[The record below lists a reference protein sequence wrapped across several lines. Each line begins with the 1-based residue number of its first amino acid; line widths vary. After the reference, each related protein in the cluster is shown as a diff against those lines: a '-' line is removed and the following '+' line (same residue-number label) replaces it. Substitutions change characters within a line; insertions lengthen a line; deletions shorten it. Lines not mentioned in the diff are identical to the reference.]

1 MRSFC
6 ALTALAVLC
15 GCAAPNTP
23 GAGAGATYTPIVDM
37 EGVDP
42 NRYMADLNACRSY
55 SNSIRAG
62 DHAVA
67 GALAGAV
74 TLGVLSAAF
83 GGRRN
88 ENNRWAAAGAVKG
101 ASLAGRRAMDTQERV
116 IINCMAGRG
125 YRTLDAAIVLPSP
138 DAPSPYARTQ
148 SPASPYGPVQPSAF
162 PVALPVNVPEAS
174 ADQPGGTLSTAPA
187 QQPAATPFVV
197 ASNSPFSLTTPM
209 GTAGAVAG
217 AERLA
222 KDHRCNETPHATLF
236 SKNRYSEL
244 YTVPCSNGTLMA
256 VRCEFS
262 NCLLLQ

>member
-1 MRSFC
+1 
-6 ALTALAVLC
+6 
-15 GCAAPNTP
+15 
-23 GAGAGATYTPIVDM
+23 M

-67 GALAGAV
+67 GAVAGAV
-74 TLGVLSAAF
+74 VLGVLSAAF

-101 ASLAGRRAMDTQERV
+101 ASVAGRRAMDTQERV

-125 YRTLDAAIVLPSP
+125 YRTLDAAMVLPSP
-138 DAPSPYARTQ
+138 YAPSPYALTQ
-148 SPASPYGPVQPSAF
+148 PPASPYGPSQPTPF
-162 PVALPVNVPEAS
+162 PVALPVNAPDTS
-174 ADQPGGTLSTAPA
+174 ADQSGGTLSTAPT
-187 QQPAATPFVV
+187 QQAAATPFVV
-197 ASNSPFSLTTPM
+197 ASSSPYSLTTPM
-209 GTAGAVAG
+209 GTAGAAAG
-217 AERLA
+217 VERLA
-222 KDHRCNETPHATLF
+222 KDHRCNEAPHATLF

-262 NCLLLQ
+262 NCHLLQ